1 MDENHWD
8 LYMYS
13 VYWCVQTL
21 TSVGYGD
28 LTFAKTEAELVL
40 CLVWMAFGVAYY
52 TFVVGNFTSMIANND
67 ILKEKLEVRRANSQ
81 PPRGASNR
89 WGTSRGAPTC
99 PPRSTTKS
107 RYPAR

>member
-1 MDENHWD
+1 MVAKFDDFNSDTWVFRSDLMDEPHED

-67 ILKEKLEVRRANSQ
+67 ILKEKLEVTHPKRHIDGLILIG
-81 PPRGASNR
+81 PP
-89 WGTSRGAPTC
+89 
-99 PPRSTTKS
+99 
-107 RYPAR
+107 